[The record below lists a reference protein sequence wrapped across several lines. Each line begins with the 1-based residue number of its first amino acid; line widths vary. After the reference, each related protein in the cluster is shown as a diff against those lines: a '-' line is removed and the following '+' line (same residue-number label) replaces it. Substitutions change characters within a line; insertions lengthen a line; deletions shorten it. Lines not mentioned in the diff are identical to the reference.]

1 MKLKLGLIAGIAAG
15 CVLTVGLLLW
25 FGLQDIG
32 HALAVAG
39 WTGLFAVTAVH
50 IPSMALCGLAWY
62 QVTPQAPPRSNLR
75 FVEARW
81 VRDGAGALIAVLP
94 ISGELMALRILGLM
108 GLGTGAAT
116 ASIVVDLTAELISQ
130 FLYTVTG
137 VGLLS
142 LHETQSPVMWWAAA
156 GLLLSVPLLAGLV
169 VVQRFGFMPM
179 VDWLSAR
186 LADSMHLQVKRAAHS
201 LQAGIEAIYHRP
213 RRVIMGVLM
222 HFAAWIIGAAETWV
236 GAALLGHPLLAWEVL
251 VVESLVYALRTAVFF
266 IPSGLGVQEGG
277 YVVVGALFGLDPQS
291 ALALSILKRGRDL
304 ILAAPA
310 LLWWQA
316 VESRRFLASRV
327 RTHRE
332 P

>member
-1 MKLKLGLIAGIAAG
+1 MKLGLIVGIVAG
-15 CVLTVGLLLW
+15 CVLTLTLLIW
-25 FGLQDIG
+25 FGLPEIG
-32 HALAVAG
+32 HALGVAG

-62 QVTPQAPPRSNLR
+62 QVTPQAPPRANLR
-75 FVEARW
+75 FVVARW

-94 ISGELMALRILGLM
+94 ISGELMALRILGFM

-142 LHETQSPVMWWAAA
+142 LHETQSAVMWWAAA
-156 GLLLSVPLLAGLV
+156 GLLLSVPLLAALV
-169 VVQRFGFMPM
+169 VVQRFGFMRM
-179 VDWLSAR
+179 VDWLSTR

-201 LQAGIEAIYHRP
+201 LHAGIEAIYHRSG
-213 RRVIMGVLM
+213 RVVMGVVL

-236 GAALLGHPLLAWEVL
+236 GAALLGHPLLVWEVL

-277 YVVVGALFGLDPQS
+277 YVAVGALFGLDPQS

-304 ILAAPA
+304 LLAVPA

-316 VESRRFLASRV
+316 VEGKRFWVSRARPPR
-327 RTHRE
+327 RR
-332 P
+332 